1 MFCFNICFRFVESLD
16 FLDEYLVVNDS
27 VFIQKILRF
36 NKPKTDVEAEHTNI
50 LYISFQKLFAQT
62 TTCKR
67 VVDICFADE
76 LFKTGLS
83 F

>member
-1 MFCFNICFRFVESLD
+1 MFCFNICFRLVESLD

-50 LYISFQKLFAQT
+50 RYISFPKLFT
-62 TTCKR
+62 KPKTCER
-67 VVDICFADE
+67 VVDMCSAY
-76 LFKTGLS
+76 TS
-83 F
+83 VVN